1 MPSNADAE
9 GSPGSDPCSP
19 QFRLPRLETGLSNE
33 YLLFID
39 FGPESSPR
47 GGSTIHRGPT
57 MSVFGAIARSFTLPR
72 FPDEDTDRNARIIYA
87 VALTIFFGMC
97 VLFVYRLVAGSTR
110 LLPVMA
116 LMAGSL
122 LVAVL
127 LARRGR
133 TTLAGSFLLW
143 SLLAFLNFLAWTNDG
158 LHDTT
163 MFALPGLLVV
173 AGLILHTTYFTLF
186 TIATLASVCLIGVLE
201 VSGHLSHP
209 FSTGTSATDVVDVVV
224 IIGLSALTVRLM
236 TKNLLSSVLRART
249 SEREARDHAERSL
262 LSETRF
268 RLLFNSGSDAIMVHG
283 FDDSGMPDRFVE
295 VNDIACKRL
304 GYSREELLRMTPLD
318 IDDPETIPAVAAIMD
333 RLRVEKYAVWEG
345 IHLARDGRR
354 IPVEISNRV
363 FDLNGHPT
371 IIATV
376 RDITERKRTDEQLKA
391 SLHEKE
397 VLLREIHHRVKN
409 NMQVITSLLSLASGK
424 VNDPSTRQHFVD
436 SMHRIHSMALVH
448 EKLYRSGNLAT
459 IDFGDYLA
467 TVTNQLMRSS
477 GKPGITCSVDAE
489 KISLAVDTA
498 IPCGLIVNELVSNSL
513 KHAFG
518 GREQGMVTVRLRRN
532 DPKTVELSVQ
542 DDGAGFPPGLD
553 FRSVLSMG
561 MNLVVSLTDQI
572 GGTVDLQRDGGTTF
586 LIRFPG

>member
-1 MPSNADAE
+1 MTD
-9 GSPGSDPCSP
+9 
-19 QFRLPRLETGLSNE
+19 
-33 YLLFID
+33 
-39 FGPESSPR
+39 
-47 GGSTIHRGPT
+47 
-57 MSVFGAIARSFTLPR
+57 FGAIARSFTLPR
-72 FPDEDTDRNARIIYA
+72 FPDEDTDRNARTIYA

-116 LMAGSL
+116 LMAGAL
-122 LVAVL
+122 LVAVV
-127 LARRGR
+127 LARKGR
-133 TTLAGSFLLW
+133 TAWAGSFLLW
-143 SLLAFLNFLAWTNDG
+143 TLLAFLNFLAWTNDG

-163 MFALPGLLVV
+163 MFAMPGLLVV
-173 AGLILHTTYFTLF
+173 AGLILRTRYFYLF
-186 TIATLASVCLIGVLE
+186 TVATLASVCLIGVLE
-201 VSGHLSHP
+201 ISGRLSNAY
-209 FSTGTSATDVVDVVV
+209 SAGTNVVDVVDVVV

-236 TKNLLSSVLRART
+236 TKDLLSSLLRAHT

-268 RLLFNSGSDAIMVHG
+268 RLLFNSGNDAVMVHG
-283 FDDSGMPDRFVE
+283 FDDRGMPGKFVE

-304 GYSREELLRMTPLD
+304 GYSREELLRMSPLD
-318 IDDPETIPAVAAIMD
+318 IDDPETLPAVAPIME
-333 RLRVEKYAVWEG
+333 RLRTDRTAVWEG
-345 IHLARDGRR
+345 IHRARDGRR
-354 IPVEISNRV
+354 IPVEISNHL

-376 RDITERKRTDEQLKA
+376 RDVTERKRTDEQLKA
-391 SLHEKE
+391 SLREKE
-397 VLLREIHHRVKN
+397 VLLREVHHRVKN
-409 NMQVITSLLSLASGK
+409 NMQVITSLLSLASAK
-424 VNDPSTRQHFVD
+424 VTEPSTKQHFVD

-459 IDFGDYLA
+459 IDFGDYLSS
-467 TVTNQLMRSS
+467 VTNQLMRSS
-477 GKPGITCSVDAE
+477 AKAGISCTVEAE

-498 IPCGLIVNELVSNSL
+498 VPCGLIVNELVSNAL

-518 GREQGMVTVRLRRN
+518 GREQGRVTVRLKRN

-542 DDGAGFPPGLD
+542 DDGVGFPPGLD

-572 GGTVDLQRDGGTTF
+572 GGTAELQRNGGTNF